1 MVLLNSKSRKIYWGE
16 NMPNLKLLPAGFS
29 ITAHAGAL
37 GLPENTIPALLK
49 AIESGVD
56 IVEMDVSFRPDG
68 MPVIIHKDAPGQ
80 DEGVPLIDAFKA
92 VKVAER
98 IKVNLDLKSIRN
110 LAVVQEHAGKEEML
124 ERVFFTGVDKSW
136 VEPVRTQCKLIP
148 CYLNASTDKKQRD
161 SFEYAQSFAEKLLE
175 LNCVGLNCH
184 FGEISKT
191 LIDVLHDKGLL
202 VSVWT
207 LDKKADMKKM
217 LSMAVDN
224 ITTRKPDKLI
234 DLLAAMKQ

>member
-1 MVLLNSKSRKIYWGE
+1 
-16 NMPNLKLLPAGFS
+16 MPKLKLLPAGFS

-49 AIESGVD
+49 VIESGVD

-68 MPVIIHKDAPGQ
+68 TPVIIHKDAPKQ
-80 DEGVPLIDAFKA
+80 NEGVPLIDAFKA
-92 VKVAER
+92 VKVSRR
-98 IKVNLDLKSIRN
+98 IKVNLDLKSIKN
-110 LAVVQEHAGKEEML
+110 LAAVQEYAEKEEL
-124 ERVFFTGVDKSW
+124 LARVFFTGVDKSW
-136 VEPVRTQCKLIP
+136 VAPVMAQCKLIP

-184 FGEISKT
+184 FSEISKT

-207 LDKKADMKKM
+207 LDKKSDMKKM
-217 LSMAVDN
+217 FSMSVDN
-224 ITTRKPDKLI
+224 ITTRKPKKLF
-234 DLLAAMKQ
+234 DLLNSMKE